1 MSAKILH
8 NHAQD
13 EYWFHEGCHIL
24 EVANHADDPEVS
36 IARARVE
43 PGVATQWHCLH
54 QTMERYLIV
63 QGQGRAEIGEL
74 APTPVATGDVVCIP
88 PDTRQRIC
96 NTGKNDLVFYAICS
110 PRFTPDC
117 YRILEEPGED

>member
-1 MSAKILH
+1 MDAKILH
-8 NHAQD
+8 GHALD
-13 EYWFHEGCHIL
+13 EYWFQEGCHIL
-24 EVANHADDPEVS
+24 EVANHADAPDIS

-43 PGVATQWHCLH
+43 PGITTQWHCLH
-54 QTMERYLIV
+54 QTAERYLIV

-74 APTPVATGDVVCIP
+74 PPAPVAAGDVVCIP

-96 NTGKNDLVFYAICS
+96 NTGRDDLVFYAICS

-117 YRILEEPGED
+117 YRSLEDSDKS